1 MGKGTFFS
9 GQPIFNQ
16 IISLIPK
23 SEVYRIS
30 KKNQSDRYVKK
41 FFFYDHLITMLFCSF
56 HKCSSLREVITGIQ
70 AYGGRLN
77 HIGIENTPRRSTLSD
92 SNSKRNSNAFEDLFH
107 YLVKHYLH
115 NSPDSRL
122 KEDIKRVFLI
132 DSTTITLFSNIMKG
146 AGTYGLNGKK
156 KGGAKAHVVLDAE
169 ENIPVFIRITEA
181 RMSDK
186 TFLNYV
192 NLPENTVVVMD
203 KGYNMY
209 NVYASWGQKGIKYYT
224 RINKAAVYN
233 VIEETT
239 INEENKNKGV
249 LKDQRIILGNPRTQ
263 NKAPLQEAR
272 LVQYKDPISLKTFEF
287 LSNDMENEPIE
298 IAEMYKR
305 RWQIEIFFKRFKQ
318 NFPLNYFLGDNEN
331 AIKIQIWCSLIADL
345 LIKIVMDR
353 TARKNRK
360 WSFANLCGF
369 IRLHLGTYINMY
381 AFLRNPEK
389 ALLKY
394 KPPDHVR
401 QLTLF

>member
-1 MGKGTFFS
+1 MSKGTFFS

-23 SEVYRIS
+23 SEVQRIS
-30 KKNQSDRYVKK
+30 QKNQSDRYVKK

-56 HKCSSLREVITGIQ
+56 HKCSSIREVITGMQ

-77 HIGIENTPRRSTLSD
+77 HIGIENTPRRSTLGD
-92 SNSKRNSNAFEDLFH
+92 SNGKRDSKAFEDLFH
-107 YLVKHYLH
+107 YLVKHFL
-115 NSPDSRL
+115 NISPDSRL
-122 KEDIKRVFLI
+122 KEDIKKIFLI

-146 AGTYGLNGKK
+146 AGSYGLNGKK

-169 ENIPVFIRITEA
+169 ENVPTFIRLTEA

-186 TFLNYV
+186 TFLNHV
-192 NLPENTVVVMD
+192 NLPENAVVVMD

-209 NVYASWGQKGIKYYT
+209 NVYASWTKRGIKYYT
-224 RINKAAVYN
+224 RKNKASVYT
-233 VIEETT
+233 VIKE
-239 INEENKNKGV
+239 IPVNDENKTRGV
-249 LKDQRIILGNPRTQ
+249 LNDQAIILGNPRTQ
-263 NKAPLQEAR
+263 KKAPLQQAR
-272 LVQYKDPISLKTFEF
+272 LIQFKDPLTLRIFEF
-287 LSNDMENEPIE
+287 LSNDMDSEPIE

-345 LIKIVMDR
+345 LIKIIMDR
-353 TARKNRK
+353 TANKNRK

-381 AFLRNPEK
+381 HFLRNPEK